1 MTAKRYCKHT
11 GFTLLELLVVVAI
24 IALLAGYV
32 APRYLNQLN
41 KSEVSAARAQI
52 DAFTKALDQY
62 RIDVGRYPTTEQG
75 LMVLYRQ
82 PGGEPKWAGPYLA
95 KEPPLDPWGRPY
107 EYRAGSAQGK
117 DFEIVSRGK
126 DGAAG
131 GTGVDADL
139 VN

>member
-1 MTAKRYCKHT
+1 MSGQQRITAN

-32 APRYLNQLN
+32 GPRYLAQLN

-52 DAFTKALDQY
+52 DAFAKALDQY

-75 LMVLYRQ
+75 LIALFRQ
-82 PGGEPKWAGPYLA
+82 PPGEAKWAGPYLG

-107 EYRAGSAQGK
+107 EYRSVSSPGR
-117 DFEIVSRGK
+117 DFEVISRGK

-131 GTGVDADL
+131 GTGADADIT
-139 VN
+139 N

>member
-1 MTAKRYCKHT
+1 MIAHRHRAAL

-32 APRYLNQLN
+32 GPRYLAQLN

-75 LMVLYRQ
+75 LAALYRQ
-82 PGGEPKWAGPYLA
+82 PGGASKWAGPYLA
-95 KEPPLDPWGRPY
+95 KEPPPDPWGKPY
-107 EYRAGSAQGK
+107 EYRAVSAAGK
-117 DFEIVSRGK
+117 DYEIVSRGK
-126 DGAAG
+126 DGAPG
-131 GTGVDADL
+131 GTGADADL
-139 VN
+139 TN

>member
-1 MTAKRYCKHT
+1 MSFPNRDAKS

-32 APRYLNQLN
+32 GPRYLAQLN
-41 KSEVSAARAQI
+41 KSEASAARAQI
-52 DAFTKALDQY
+52 DSFAKALDQY

-75 LMVLYRQ
+75 LMALSRQ

-107 EYRAGSAQGK
+107 EYRATSAPGK
-117 DFEIVSRGK
+117 DFEIMSRGK
-126 DGAAG
+126 DGAPG

-139 VN
+139 TN